1 MSDIISL
8 IISGISALTS
18 VVGAVISWN
27 KERKLSQRLRKN
39 KQEELIKEIINE
51 TDDIFELASEY
62 WLKVGIGSENKML
75 LADRIT
81 YKLKNISDNLTL
93 LNRKYQEY
101 LKKDITEYSEKY
113 NEFKTETT
121 GGSFQTSKPSRDPE
135 RVKKITTLA
144 SEFKALIRNE
154 LHEQSKD

>member
-8 IISGISALTS
+8 IISGCSALAS
-18 VVGAVISWN
+18 IVGAVISWN
-27 KERKLSQRLRKN
+27 RERKLSQRLKKN
-39 KQEELIKEIINE
+39 KQEDLIKEIINE

-62 WLKVGIGSENKML
+62 WLKVGINSENKTL

-81 YKLKNISDNLTL
+81 YKLKNISDKLTL
-93 LNRKYQEY
+93 LNKQYQKY

-121 GGSFQTSKPSRDPE
+121 GGCFQSNPSIDPE

-144 SEFKALIRNE
+144 SDFKALIRNE
-154 LHEQSKD
+154 LHEQSND

>member
-1 MSDIISL
+1 MSDNISL
-8 IISGISALTS
+8 IISGVSALAS

-27 KERKLSQRLRKN
+27 KERKLSQGLRKN
-39 KQEELIKEIINE
+39 KQEELIKEIIKE

-62 WLKVGIGSENKML
+62 WLKAGIGSENKML

-93 LNRKYQEY
+93 LNRKYQKY

-113 NEFKTETT
+113 NDFKTETT
-121 GGSFQTSKPSRDPE
+121 GGCFQSNPSIDPA
-135 RVKKITTLA
+135 RAKKISTLA

-154 LHEQSKD
+154 LHEQSND